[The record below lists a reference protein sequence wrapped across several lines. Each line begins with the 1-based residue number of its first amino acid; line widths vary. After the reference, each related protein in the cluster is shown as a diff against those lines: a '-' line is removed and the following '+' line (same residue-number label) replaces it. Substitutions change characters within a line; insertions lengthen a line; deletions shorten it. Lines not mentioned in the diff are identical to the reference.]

1 LATGLPGSSRSP
13 VESVN
18 GFGEQQSFPKLR
30 ISPSL
35 ATHEAMPWYI
45 HRTDSQSRSRANHG
59 RSKSKNVG
67 DNVVAGFD
75 LLASQTSSA
84 TGVDRIVLRLKFAS
98 DASSIGQPASR
109 QQADFAPRSS
119 PIDFGSSSFS
129 RSQTAPRSRSLA
141 TGLPGSSRSPVEP
154 VNGFWEQQSLPKLRI
169 SPGLAT
175 HEAMPWC
182 IHRTDSQSRW
192 RANHG
197 RSKSKNCGDNVV
209 AGFDLLVSWIAS
221 ATVVH
226 RVVPWLSVAP
236 TLVNAIVAD
245 EG

>member
-1 LATGLPGSSRSP
+1 
-13 VESVN
+13 
-18 GFGEQQSFPKLR
+18 
-30 ISPSL
+30 
-35 ATHEAMPWYI
+35 
-45 HRTDSQSRSRANHG
+45 
-59 RSKSKNVG
+59 
-67 DNVVAGFD
+67 

-197 RSKSKNCGDNVV
+197 RAKSKNAGVHGVAANQFTIRTDLIGNSRATRCYLAITDSRRFRSDQPFRQEAVYQV
-209 AGFDLLVSWIAS
+209 AGCQ
-221 ATVVH
+221 
-226 RVVPWLSVAP
+226 P
-236 TLVNAIVAD
+236 
-245 EG
+245 

>member
-1 LATGLPGSSRSP
+1 LIR
-13 VESVN
+13 
-18 GFGEQQSFPKLR
+18 EQ
-30 ISPSL
+30 
-35 ATHEAMPWYI
+35 
-45 HRTDSQSRSRANHG
+45 
-59 RSKSKNVG
+59 NVG

-197 RSKSKNCGDNVV
+197 RAKSKNVGGNRGL
-209 AGFDLLVSWIAS
+209 GFELEVQSGSGTNPA
-221 ATVVH
+221 VH
-226 RVVPWLSVAP
+226 RLVPNANGTKRVGSESNPPTDTQDNTNQVSTASGFTATDDPVRLLATLPSIRVCPHASVVCLEA
-236 TLVNAIVAD
+236 
-245 EG
+245 

>member
-1 LATGLPGSSRSP
+1 MSLLQCRECLAPGLPDKR
-13 VESVN
+13 
-18 GFGEQQSFPKLR
+18 
-30 ISPSL
+30 
-35 ATHEAMPWYI
+35 
-45 HRTDSQSRSRANHG
+45 
-59 RSKSKNVG
+59 NVG

-197 RSKSKNCGDNVV
+197 RAKSKNVGHHVGPAGDEF
-209 AGFDLLVSWIAS
+209 AKWTRHRSSRAWHGSSGF
-221 ATVVH
+221 
-226 RVVPWLSVAP
+226 VPRWSCPDAVDVP
-236 TLVNAIVAD
+236 VGV
-245 EG
+245 

>member
-1 LATGLPGSSRSP
+1 
-13 VESVN
+13 
-18 GFGEQQSFPKLR
+18 
-30 ISPSL
+30 
-35 ATHEAMPWYI
+35 
-45 HRTDSQSRSRANHG
+45 
-59 RSKSKNVG
+59 
-67 DNVVAGFD
+67 

-197 RSKSKNCGDNVV
+197 RAKSKNGSHHVGPASDKL
-209 AGFDLLVSWIAS
+209 AKWTRLRSSRAWHGSSGFVRDGVLPKQSTYLGSLTSNEGQCNIFTRIVGHAQLCAVDICSAS
-221 ATVVH
+221 S
-226 RVVPWLSVAP
+226 LSFRARF
-236 TLVNAIVAD
+236 
-245 EG
+245 ES